1 MNRSLPKYGS
11 IERWVEESGVGR
23 RKTYDMLAAGQLR
36 AVKNGKRTLID
47 FDHGF
52 DYLSSLPAAVIRPQR
67 QNRSKNAA

>member
-1 MNRSLPKYGS
+1 MNRSLPRYGS

-36 AVKNGKRTLID
+36 AVKNGKRTLVD

-52 DYLSSLPAAVIRPQR
+52 DYLRSLPPAVIRPQS
-67 QNRSKNAA
+67 RSKTAA